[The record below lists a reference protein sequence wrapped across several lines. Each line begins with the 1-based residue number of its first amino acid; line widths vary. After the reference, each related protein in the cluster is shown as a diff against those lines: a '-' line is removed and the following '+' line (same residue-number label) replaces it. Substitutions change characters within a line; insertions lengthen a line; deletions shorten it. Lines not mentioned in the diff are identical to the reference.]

1 VPGEV
6 ATANAKELVTMRKL
20 FKGAASQA
28 LIGFAALIGMGGTAL
43 AANDCP
49 GGVLRYGVVPSDQSA
64 AFVPLYDKI
73 TRQISLKL
81 GCPVELKVGTSY
93 TATIEA
99 MRAGKLDAG
108 EFGPLSYV
116 LAHQIA
122 DAQAVATYEKANGQ
136 PDTYTASI
144 VTWPGSGITTLK
156 GVAGHTFAY
165 SDPASTSGH
174 LFPAYAFKSA
184 GIDPDHG
191 IRAIYAGS
199 HTASYEALLNHKV
212 QAGEINSDEVLS
224 ASHAGIYD
232 PKDFVVLW
240 TSSPIPEDPIA
251 IRGDLPPAF
260 KAKLTEVLAHL
271 DLSSIP
277 ADEIKITGLTGKGYI
292 PVTDSAYDG
301 IRSLVTVLHLNLAK
315 MGS

>member
-1 VPGEV
+1 
-6 ATANAKELVTMRKL
+6 MRKL

-28 LIGFAALIGMGGTAL
+28 LIGLAALIGMSGTAL

-49 GGVLRYGVVPSDQSA
+49 NGVLRYGVIPSDASA
-64 AFVPLYDKI
+64 GFVPLYHKI
-73 TRQISLKL
+73 GHLISEKL
-81 GCPVELKVGTSY
+81 GCPVNVEIGTSY

-99 MRAGKLDAG
+99 MRAGKIDAA

-116 LAHQIA
+116 LAHQLA
-122 DAQAVATYEKANGQ
+122 DAEAVATYANAQGG

-144 VTWPGSGITTLK
+144 VTWPGSGITTLA

-174 LFPAYAFKSA
+174 LFPAYALKNA

-191 IRAIYAGS
+191 VRAIYAGS

-212 QAGEINSDEVLS
+212 QAGEMNSPEIAS
-224 ASHAGIYD
+224 AQVAGIYN
-232 PKDFVVLW
+232 PKDFVTLW
-240 TSSPIPEDPIA
+240 TSQPIPQDPIA
-251 IRGDLPPAF
+251 VRGDLPPAF
-260 KAKLTEVLAHL
+260 KAKLSDVLAHL

-277 ADEIKITGLTGKGYI
+277 PDEAKIIGLHGKGYI
-292 PVTDSAYDG
+292 PASDSAYDG